1 MSFVAWLALG
11 IGVLVVAPY
20 LAHRL
25 RRKRAD
31 SRLFAAAHLVPPAP
45 PRARRRSSLEDVA
58 LFSTRALA
66 VLALALLGASPLVRC
81 SRLSLQRSS
90 GASVALAIVV
100 DDSMSMRAQA
110 GNQSRFE
117 RARGA
122 ARELLASAR
131 EGDAVAI
138 VMAGAPAR
146 VALAATTD
154 LGAARSLV
162 DTMPPSDRGTDL
174 ESAIALARGLVAELP
189 QIDRRVV
196 LLSDMADGDPDGT
209 PLGEGSSVP
218 LWAPL
223 ADIRGPAADCAV
235 IAADRSGKEI
245 RARIACSHDATATG
259 RDAIVFAGDAE
270 IARSPVPLVAGS
282 DAIVT
287 LPSDP
292 TGPLVLKLSGSDAIV
307 SDDAA
312 PVVLESGPGTIAVVA
327 DAAEET
333 AVTGGPP
340 VVEQALSALKLDVA
354 VRPIPIVPDRATDLT
369 PFIGLLI
376 DDPPGFTPEQRHALA
391 DFLHDGGA
399 VLVALGPKS
408 AAAPLGATLQP
419 LVDRGVTWIEN
430 KSDAAVAEKSAER
443 FSDIAASLTSL
454 GASHRAVLA
463 HDDIGALDLLIP
475 WQDGAPL
482 VARRSVGRGE
492 VLLVTLP
499 FNVDASDLPLRPGFL
514 ALLDGWEN
522 RTLERSSP
530 RRQSVGTAWT
540 FPAATTVRID
550 GPGGDLPVSRDGELL
565 RAEPALIGAYQVA
578 FGGGKIEQRVASP
591 IPREVDLRPRRV
603 VESAATSSVGT
614 THSQVDASW
623 VIALGLLGLV
633 AFELLLRVRA
643 ARRPVEEGLA

>member
-90 GASVALAIVV
+90 GASVALAIVI
-100 DDSMSMRAQA
+100 DDSMSMRAKA

-117 RARGA
+117 RARDA

-154 LGAARSLV
+154 LGAARALV
-162 DTMPPSDRGTDL
+162 DAMPPSDRATDL
-174 ESAIALARGLVAELP
+174 DSAVALARGLVAELP

-196 LLSDMADGDPDGT
+196 LLSDMADGDPDGA

-223 ADIRGPAADCAV
+223 TDIREPASDCAV
-235 IAADRSGKEI
+235 LAADRTRKQV
-245 RARIACSHDATATG
+245 RARIVCSHDANAAG
-259 RDAIVFAGDAE
+259 RDAVVYSGDDE
-270 IARSPVPLVAGS
+270 IARAHVPLTAGS

-287 LPSDP
+287 LPNDP
-292 TGPLVLKLSGSDAIV
+292 TTALVLKLSGEDAIA

-340 VVEQALSALKLDVA
+340 VVEQALSALKGSVA
-354 VRPIPIVPDRATDLT
+354 IRPIPIVPDRADDLAS
-369 PFIGLLI
+369 FIGILI

-391 DFLHDGGA
+391 DFLKDGGA

-419 LVDRGVTWIEN
+419 LVDRNVSWTEN
-430 KSDAAVAEKSAER
+430 KSDGADVTKSAAR
-443 FSDIAASLTSL
+443 FSDIAGSLANLGAARRASLTQDD
-454 GASHRAVLA
+454 LA
-463 HDDIGALDLLIP
+463 ALELLIP
-475 WQDGAPL
+475 WKDGAPL
-482 VARRSVGRGE
+482 VARRTIGRGE
-492 VLLVTLP
+492 VELVTLP
-499 FNVDASDLPLRPGFL
+499 FNVDASDFPLRPGFL
-514 ALLDGWEN
+514 SLLDAWEG
-522 RTLERSSP
+522 RVLERSSP

-540 FPAATTVRID
+540 FPAATSVRID
-550 GPGGDLPVSRDGELL
+550 GPGGPLAVVRDGDLL
-565 RAEPALIGAYQVA
+565 RAEPSLIGAYQVA
-578 FGGGKIEQRVASP
+578 FSGGKTEQRVAAP
-591 IPREVDLRPRRV
+591 VTREIDLRPRRV
-603 VESAATSSVGT
+603 AESASTSSVGT

-623 VIALGLLGLV
+623 VVALGLLGLV
-633 AFELLLRVRA
+633 AFELVLRVRA
-643 ARRPVEEGLA
+643 AQRPVEELA

>member
-90 GASVALAIVV
+90 GASVALAIVI
-100 DDSMSMRAQA
+100 DDSMSMRAKA

-117 RARGA
+117 RARHA
-122 ARELLASAR
+122 ARELLSSAR

-138 VMAGAPAR
+138 VLAGAPPR

-154 LGAARSLV
+154 LGAARALV
-162 DTMPPSDRGTDL
+162 DTMAASDRATDL
-174 ESAIALARGLVAELP
+174 DSAVALARGLVAELP
-189 QIDRRVV
+189 QIDRRIV
-196 LLSDMADGDPDGT
+196 LLSDMADGDPDGA

-223 ADIRGPAADCAV
+223 TDIREPANDCAV
-235 IAADRSGKEI
+235 LAADRTGKEV
-245 RARIACSHDATATG
+245 RARIACSHDANAAG
-259 RDAIVFAGDAE
+259 RDAVVYSGEDE
-270 IARSPVPLVAGS
+270 VARAHVPLTPGS

-287 LPSDP
+287 LPNDP
-292 TGPLVLKLSGSDAIV
+292 TTSLVLKLSGEDAIAT
-307 SDDAA
+307 DDAA

-340 VVEQALSALKLDVA
+340 VVEQALSALKGSVA
-354 VRPIPIVPDRATDLT
+354 IRPIPIVPDRAEDLAS
-369 PFIGLLI
+369 FIGILI

-391 DFLHDGGA
+391 DFLKDGGA
-399 VLVALGPKS
+399 VLVALGSKS

-419 LVDRGVTWIEN
+419 LVDRGVSWSEN
-430 KSDAAVAEKSAER
+430 KSDGADVAKSAAR

-454 GASHRAVLA
+454 GAARRATLA
-463 HDDIGALDLLIP
+463 QDDITTLDLLIP
-475 WQDGAPL
+475 WKDGAPL
-482 VARRSVGRGE
+482 VARRGVERGE
-492 VLLVTLP
+492 VELVALP
-499 FNVDASDLPLRPGFL
+499 FNVDASDFPLRPGFL
-514 ALLDGWEN
+514 ALLDAWEN
-522 RTLERSSP
+522 RVLERSSP

-540 FPAATTVRID
+540 FPAATSVRID
-550 GPGGDLPVSRDGELL
+550 GPGGALPVVRDGDLL

-578 FGGGKIEQRVASP
+578 FGGAKTEQRVAAP
-591 IPREVDLRPRRV
+591 VPREIDLRPRRV
-603 VESAATSSVGT
+603 AESASTSSVGT

-623 VIALGLLGLV
+623 VVALGLLGLV
-633 AFELLLRVRA
+633 AFELVLRVRA
-643 ARRPVEEGLA
+643 AQRPVEELA